1 MNRPRLLIADDHT
14 IVLEGLRKLLEAD
27 FEVVGMV
34 EDGRAMVNGAQ
45 QLAPD
50 VVLLDISMPLLNG
63 IEAAKQIRKLL
74 PKVKVVFLTMHSD
87 AEYVREAFRAGASAY
102 LLKRSAAT
110 ELVSGINEVLRGRT
124 YISSAIAQELG
135 DSLPGMAMRAKASSG
150 VLTDRQREVLQLLA
164 EGSST
169 KEIAAML
176 NITVKTVEF
185 HKATIRAKL
194 HLHGTAELTRYAIAN
209 RIVGT

>member
-1 MNRPRLLIADDHT
+1 MKRPRLLMADDHT
-14 IVLEGLRKLLEAD
+14 IVLEGLRKLLDTD

-34 EDGRAMVNGAQ
+34 EDGRAIVNAAQ

-87 AEYVREAFRAGASAY
+87 VEYVREAFRAGASGY

-110 ELVSGINEVLRGRT
+110 ELVSGITEVLRGRT
-124 YISSAIAQELG
+124 YISGSIAKELG
-135 DSLPGMAMRAKASSG
+135 GSLAGLAMRAKASSG
-150 VLTDRQREVLQLLA
+150 ILTDRQREVLQLVA
-164 EGSST
+164 EGRSS
-169 KEIAAML
+169 KEIAAIL
-176 NITVKTVEF
+176 SITIKTVEF
-185 HKATIRAKL
+185 HKATIRGKL
-194 HLHGTAELTRYAIAN
+194 HLHGTAELTKYAIAH

>member
-1 MNRPRLLIADDHT
+1 
-14 IVLEGLRKLLEAD
+14 
-27 FEVVGMV
+27 
-34 EDGRAMVNGAQ
+34 
-45 QLAPD
+45 
-50 VVLLDISMPLLNG
+50 
-63 IEAAKQIRKLL
+63 
-74 PKVKVVFLTMHSD
+74 
-87 AEYVREAFRAGASAY
+87 
-102 LLKRSAAT
+102 
-110 ELVSGINEVLRGRT
+110 
-124 YISSAIAQELG
+124 
-135 DSLPGMAMRAKASSG
+135 MAMRAKASSG

>member
-14 IVLEGLRKLLEAD
+14 IVLEGLRKLLELD

-34 EDGRAMVNGAQ
+34 EDGRAMVNAAQ

-63 IEAAKQIRKLL
+63 IEAAKQIKKLL
-74 PKVKVVFLTMHSD
+74 PNVKLVFLTMHSD
-87 AEYVREAFRAGASAY
+87 VEYVREAFRAGASAY

-110 ELVSGINEVLRGRT
+110 ELVSGITEVLRGRT
-124 YISSAIAQELG
+124 YISTSIAEELG
-135 DSLPGMAMRAKASSG
+135 GSLAGMAMRAKASFG
-150 VLTDRQREVLQLLA
+150 PLTDRQREVLQLVA
-164 EGSST
+164 EGRSS
-169 KEIAAML
+169 KEIAAIL

-185 HKATIRAKL
+185 HKATIRGKL
-194 HLHGTAELTRYAIAN
+194 HLHGTAELTKYAIDN

>member
-14 IVLEGLRKLLEAD
+14 IVLEGLRKLLELD

-34 EDGRAMVNGAQ
+34 EDGRAMVNAAQ

-63 IEAAKQIRKLL
+63 IEAAKQIKKLL
-74 PKVKVVFLTMHSD
+74 PGVKVVFLTMHSD
-87 AEYVREAFRAGASAY
+87 MEYVREAFRAGASAY

-110 ELVSGINEVLRGRT
+110 ELVSGITEVLRGRT
-124 YISSAIAQELG
+124 YISSSIAEELG
-135 DSLPGMAMRAKASSG
+135 GSLPGMAMRAKASSG
-150 VLTDRQREVLQLLA
+150 PLTDRQREVLQLVA
-164 EGSST
+164 EGRSS
-169 KEIAAML
+169 KEIAAIL

-194 HLHGTAELTRYAIAN
+194 HLHGTAELTKYAIDN

>member
-1 MNRPRLLIADDHT
+1 MKRPRLVMADDHR
-14 IVLEGLRKLLEAD
+14 IVLEGLRKLLETD

-34 EDGRAMVNGAQ
+34 EDGRATVNAAQ

-87 AEYVREAFRAGASAY
+87 AEYLREAFRAGASGY

-110 ELVSGINEVLRGRT
+110 ELVSGITEVLRGRT
-124 YISSAIAQELG
+124 YISGSIAKELG
-135 DSLPGMAMRAKASSG
+135 GSLAGLAMRAKASSG
-150 VLTDRQREVLQLLA
+150 ILTDRQREVLQLVA
-164 EGSST
+164 EGRSS
-169 KEIAAML
+169 KEIAAIL
-176 NITVKTVEF
+176 NITIKTVEF
-185 HKATIRAKL
+185 HKATIRGKL
-194 HLHGTAELTRYAIAN
+194 HLHGTAELTKYAIAN